1 MNDLWVQTKTNAAH
15 AMKKR
20 MKSRT
25 ADQSAAPGNRAA
37 AAEDRPEPS
46 IGFSSGSMGYRY
58 WKGQSRAHPLVR
70 ALGKS
75 ISKLPNI
82 IDATAGLGR
91 DAFILASVGCHVTMI
106 ERNPKIFAMLAEA
119 VAAEKA
125 KDNGLAAVL
134 DRMTLLHGD
143 AKALLPS
150 LSADIIVIDPMHP
163 ERKSSALTKI
173 DLRLLREVV
182 GGNAD
187 ASLLVQIAL
196 TCKCEKVILK
206 WPAQADALEG
216 LPKPN
221 HSIIGRTTRY
231 DVFVKGQPV

>member
-1 MNDLWVQTKTNAAH
+1 MQ
-15 AMKKR
+15 KR
-20 MKSRT
+20 IKSRT
-25 ADQSAAPGNRAA
+25 PDQSVTAGHGAV
-37 AAEDRPEPS
+37 AAEDGPEPS
-46 IGFSSGSMGYRY
+46 IDFSSGSIGYRY

-75 ISKLPNI
+75 IGKLPKI

-106 ERNPKIFAMLAEA
+106 ERNPKIFAMLTEA
-119 VAAEKA
+119 IATERA
-125 KDNGLAAVL
+125 KDNELAMVL

-143 AKALLPS
+143 AKTLLPS

-173 DLRLLREVV
+173 DLRLLRGIV
-182 GGNAD
+182 GDNAD

-196 TCKCEKVILK
+196 KCKCEKVILK
-206 WPAQADALEG
+206 WPAQAEALEG

-231 DVFVKGQPV
+231 DVFVRGHSN